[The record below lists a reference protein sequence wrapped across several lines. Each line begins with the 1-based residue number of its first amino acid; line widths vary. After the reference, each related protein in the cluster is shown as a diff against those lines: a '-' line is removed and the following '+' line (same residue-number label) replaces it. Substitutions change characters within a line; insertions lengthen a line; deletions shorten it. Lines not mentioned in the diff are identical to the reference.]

1 MSSNPD
7 FDRWYAAKSAR
18 FLVEPSHRLE
28 TFGNTLVNYHLVSE
42 LDDHPGKVR
51 IREGR
56 LEAHQPLVITPNFS
70 PLEIEGLGDEAKA
83 YLEFLKENEKNL
95 RILQYG
101 YHLKS
106 DNFSEQIVTDR
117 LSVVTERVKD
127 EVVASN
133 DKFAAVVQCVDEPW
147 DVALVELWLREV
159 NRSAKGNIDELQK
172 NGKLFCHGKTDED
185 HCDCEPEGRR
195 RQDHDRREPRRGA
208 FGAQAGGPGRGPRSA
223 GACDARAGA

>member
-1 MSSNPD
+1 MSSNPN

-18 FLVEPSHRLE
+18 FLLEPSHRLE

-42 LDDHPGKVR
+42 LPDHPGKVR
-51 IREGR
+51 VREGR
-56 LEAHQPLVITPNFS
+56 LEAHQPLVITPQVA
-70 PLEIEGLGDEAKA
+70 EIETEGLGDEAKA
-83 YLEFLKENEKNL
+83 YLEFLKENEKDL

-117 LSVVTERVKD
+117 LSVVTERVKS

-133 DKFAAVVQCVDEPW
+133 DKFAAVVQCVDDPW

-159 NRSAKGNIDELQK
+159 NRSAQGNIDDLQK
-172 NGKLFCHGKTDED
+172 SGKLF
-185 HCDCEPEGRR
+185 
-195 RQDHDRREPRRGA
+195 
-208 FGAQAGGPGRGPRSA
+208 
-223 GACDARAGA
+223 

>member
-1 MSSNPD
+1 MSATPE

-18 FLVEPSHRLE
+18 FLVEPSHQLA
-28 TFGNTLVNYHLVSE
+28 TFGATLVNYHLVSE
-42 LDDHPGKVR
+42 LDDRPGKVR
-51 IREGR
+51 VREGR

-70 PLEIEGLGDEAKA
+70 QIETEGFGDEARA

-117 LSVVTERVKD
+117 LSSVTERVKA
-127 EVVASN
+127 EVLASN
-133 DKFAAVVQCVDEPW
+133 DKFAAVVQCVDDPW

-159 NRSAKGNIDELQK
+159 ARSAKGNIEELQK
-172 NGKLFCHGKTDED
+172 SGKLF
-185 HCDCEPEGRR
+185 
-195 RQDHDRREPRRGA
+195 
-208 FGAQAGGPGRGPRSA
+208 
-223 GACDARAGA
+223 

>member
-18 FLVEPSHRLE
+18 FLVEPRHRLE

-42 LDDHPGKVR
+42 LEDHPGKIRV
-51 IREGR
+51 REGR
-56 LEAHQPLVITPNFS
+56 LEAHQPLVITPD
-70 PLEIEGLGDEAKA
+70 LGEIETEGLGDEARA
-83 YLEFLKENEKNL
+83 YLEFLKENENNL

-117 LSVVTERVKD
+117 LSVVTERVKS
-127 EVVASN
+127 EVIASN

-159 NRSAKGNIDELQK
+159 NRSARRNIDDLQK
-172 NGKLFCHGKTDED
+172 SGKWF
-185 HCDCEPEGRR
+185 
-195 RQDHDRREPRRGA
+195 
-208 FGAQAGGPGRGPRSA
+208 
-223 GACDARAGA
+223 

>member
-7 FDRWYAAKSAR
+7 FDRWYAARSAR
-18 FLVEPSHRLE
+18 FLVEPSHRLA

-56 LEAHQPLVITPNFS
+56 LEAHQPLVITPHFQ
-70 PLEIEGLGDEAKA
+70 ETEFEGLGDEARE
-83 YLEFLKENEKNL
+83 YFNFLKENEERL
-95 RILQYG
+95 RVLRYG

-117 LSVVTERVKD
+117 LPVVTERVKTAVL
-127 EVVASN
+127 ESG
-133 DKFAAVVQCVDEPW
+133 DKFAAVIQCVDEPW

-159 NRSAKGNIDELQK
+159 SRSAGDNISELQK
-172 NGKLFCHGKTDED
+172 SGKLF
-185 HCDCEPEGRR
+185 
-195 RQDHDRREPRRGA
+195 
-208 FGAQAGGPGRGPRSA
+208 
-223 GACDARAGA
+223 

>member
-18 FLVEPSHRLE
+18 FLLEPRHRLE

-42 LDDHPGKVR
+42 LPDHPGKVR
-51 IREGR
+51 VREGR
-56 LEAHQPLVITPNFS
+56 LEAHQPLVITPNLTDVEMDGF
-70 PLEIEGLGDEAKA
+70 GDEARD
-83 YLEFLKENEKNL
+83 YLEFLRETEKNL

-106 DNFSEQIVTDR
+106 DKFSEQIVTDR
-117 LSVVTERVKD
+117 LSVVTERVKA
-127 EVVASN
+127 EVIASN

-159 NRSAKGNIDELQK
+159 KRSARGNIDELQK
-172 NGKLFCHGKTDED
+172 SGKLF
-185 HCDCEPEGRR
+185 
-195 RQDHDRREPRRGA
+195 
-208 FGAQAGGPGRGPRSA
+208 
-223 GACDARAGA
+223 

>member
-42 LDDHPGKVR
+42 LPDHPGKVR
-51 IREGR
+51 VREGR
-56 LEAHQPLVITPNFS
+56 LEAHQPLVIAPQVADV
-70 PLEIEGLGDEAKA
+70 EMEGFGDEAKA

-133 DKFAAVVQCVDEPW
+133 DKFAAVVQCVDAPW

-159 NRSAKGNIDELQK
+159 NRSAGGNIKELQQK
-172 NGKLFCHGKTDED
+172 GKLF
-185 HCDCEPEGRR
+185 
-195 RQDHDRREPRRGA
+195 
-208 FGAQAGGPGRGPRSA
+208 
-223 GACDARAGA
+223 

>member
-42 LDDHPGKVR
+42 LPDYPGKIRV
-51 IREGR
+51 REGR
-56 LEAHQPLVITPNFS
+56 LEAHQPLVITPHVTDV
-70 PLEIEGLGDEAKA
+70 EMEGFGDEARA

-133 DKFAAVVQCVDEPW
+133 DKFAAVLQGEDDPW
-147 DVALVELWLREV
+147 DVALVELWRREV
-159 NRSAKGNIDELQK
+159 ERSAGRNIRELSEK
-172 NGKLFCHGKTDED
+172 GKLF
-185 HCDCEPEGRR
+185 
-195 RQDHDRREPRRGA
+195 
-208 FGAQAGGPGRGPRSA
+208 
-223 GACDARAGA
+223 

>member
-18 FLVEPSHRLE
+18 FLLEPSHRLE
-28 TFGNTLVNYHLVSE
+28 TFSNTLVNYHLVSE
-42 LDDHPGKVR
+42 LADHPGKVR

-56 LEAHQPLVITPNFS
+56 LEAHQPLVITPHVA
-70 PLEIEGLGDEAKA
+70 EIETEGLGDEAKA
-83 YLEFLKENEKNL
+83 YREFLKENEKDL

-117 LSVVTERVKD
+117 LSVVTERVKS
-127 EVVASN
+127 EVLASN
-133 DKFAAVVQCVDEPW
+133 DKFAAVVQCVDDPW

-159 NRSAKGNIDELQK
+159 NRSARGNIDDLQK
-172 NGKLFCHGKTDED
+172 SGKLF
-185 HCDCEPEGRR
+185 
-195 RQDHDRREPRRGA
+195 
-208 FGAQAGGPGRGPRSA
+208 
-223 GACDARAGA
+223 

>member
-42 LDDHPGKVR
+42 LPDHPGKVR
-51 IREGR
+51 VREGR
-56 LEAHQPLVITPNFS
+56 LEAHQPLVITPRVA
-70 PLEIEGLGDEAKA
+70 EVEMEGFGDEAKA

-127 EVVASN
+127 EVIASN

-159 NRSAKGNIDELQK
+159 NRSAGGNIKELQQK
-172 NGKLFCHGKTDED
+172 GKLF
-185 HCDCEPEGRR
+185 
-195 RQDHDRREPRRGA
+195 
-208 FGAQAGGPGRGPRSA
+208 
-223 GACDARAGA
+223 

>member
-18 FLVEPSHRLE
+18 FLVEPSHRLA

-56 LEAHQPLVITPNFS
+56 LEAHQPLVITPHFQ
-70 PLEIEGLGDEAKA
+70 ETEFEGLGDEARE
-83 YLEFLKENEKNL
+83 YFNFLKENEERL
-95 RILQYG
+95 RVLRYG

-117 LSVVTERVKD
+117 LPVVTERVKTAVL
-127 EVVASN
+127 ESG
-133 DKFAAVVQCVDEPW
+133 DKFAAVIQCVDEPW

-159 NRSAKGNIDELQK
+159 SRSAGDNISELQK
-172 NGKLFCHGKTDED
+172 SGKLF
-185 HCDCEPEGRR
+185 
-195 RQDHDRREPRRGA
+195 
-208 FGAQAGGPGRGPRSA
+208 
-223 GACDARAGA
+223 

>member
-1 MSSNPD
+1 MSSNPN

-18 FLVEPSHRLE
+18 FLLEPSHRLE

-42 LDDHPGKVR
+42 LPDHPGKVR
-51 IREGR
+51 VREGR
-56 LEAHQPLVITPNFS
+56 LEAHQPLVITPQVA
-70 PLEIEGLGDEAKA
+70 EIETEGLGDEAKA
-83 YLEFLKENEKNL
+83 YLEFLKENEKDL

-117 LSVVTERVKD
+117 LSVVTERVKS

-159 NRSAKGNIDELQK
+159 NRSARGNIDDLQK
-172 NGKLFCHGKTDED
+172 SGKLF
-185 HCDCEPEGRR
+185 
-195 RQDHDRREPRRGA
+195 
-208 FGAQAGGPGRGPRSA
+208 
-223 GACDARAGA
+223 

>member
-7 FDRWYAAKSAR
+7 FDRWYAARSAR
-18 FLVEPSHRLE
+18 FLVEPRHRLE

-56 LEAHQPLVITPNFS
+56 LEAHQPLVITPNFA
-70 PLEIEGLGDEAKA
+70 PLETEGLGDEARA

-106 DNFSEQIVTDR
+106 DNFSEQFVTDR

-159 NRSAKGNIDELQK
+159 NRSAQGNIDELQK
-172 NGKLFCHGKTDED
+172 SGKLF
-185 HCDCEPEGRR
+185 
-195 RQDHDRREPRRGA
+195 
-208 FGAQAGGPGRGPRSA
+208 
-223 GACDARAGA
+223 

>member
-18 FLVEPSHRLE
+18 FLVEPSHRLA
-28 TFGNTLVNYHLVSE
+28 TFGNTLVNYHLISE

-56 LEAHQPLVITPNFS
+56 LEAHQPLVITPNFG
-70 PLEIEGLGDEAKA
+70 PIETEGFGDEAKA

-101 YHLKS
+101 YQLKS
-106 DNFSEQIVTDR
+106 DNFSEQIVTEK
-117 LSVVTERVKD
+117 LSIVVERVKQ
-127 EVVASN
+127 EVLASN
-133 DKFAAVVQCVDEPW
+133 DKFSAVIQGVDHPW

-159 NRSAKGNIDELQK
+159 NRSARGNIDELQQ
-172 NGKLFCHGKTDED
+172 NGKLWND
-185 HCDCEPEGRR
+185 
-195 RQDHDRREPRRGA
+195 
-208 FGAQAGGPGRGPRSA
+208 
-223 GACDARAGA
+223 